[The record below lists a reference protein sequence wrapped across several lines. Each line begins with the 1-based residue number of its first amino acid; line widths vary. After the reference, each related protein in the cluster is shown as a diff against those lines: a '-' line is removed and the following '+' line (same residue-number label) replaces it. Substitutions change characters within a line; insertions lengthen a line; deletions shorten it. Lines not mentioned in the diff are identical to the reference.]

1 MKLLLIL
8 IVIAFAW
15 LAKLYINVLA
25 RLKRYKEESD
35 ICYKRMKLMSDELL
49 EHREALTT
57 INEYVQSSSRCLID
71 IAAELEKVIGKT
83 AWMDG
88 IDEALGKTI
97 NLNQHEQN

>member
-35 ICYKRMKLMSDELL
+35 IYYKRMVLMSDELL
-49 EHREALTT
+49 EL
-57 INEYVQSSSRCLID
+57 
-71 IAAELEKVIGKT
+71 
-83 AWMDG
+83 
-88 IDEALGKTI
+88 
-97 NLNQHEQN
+97 